1 MFLLMSALTTI
12 ATGATGA
19 TTATGAHAQFEV
31 NPTARGQRGM
41 PGRLQVSGFVGGM
54 TVDQSLGTATNLY
67 QSVTGTATDVA
78 FGKLY
83 GFRASWGFTPN
94 LVAEFNLSGSS
105 NAYTFDIDD
114 LELGNVALGEQFR
127 SDQLYFGGNV
137 VYQFLTGNFA
147 PYVTGGVGL
156 ARTTPVEVIAGIDR
170 VSSLDFNVGG
180 GLKYWFSSPQWL
192 GLRVDARYHTAND
205 GLTFPGG
212 TSSPKGWEYS
222 VGASFR
228 WF

>member
-1 MFLLMSALTTI
+1 MRGAVCLFVTALATI
-12 ATGATGA
+12 
-19 TTATGAHAQFEV
+19 ATGAHAQFEV
-31 NPTARGQRGM
+31 NPSAPGQRGR

-54 TVDQSLGTATNLY
+54 SVDQSLGTATNLY
-67 QSVTGTATDVA
+67 QSVTGAATDVT
-78 FGKLY
+78 FGELY

-94 LVAEFNLSGSS
+94 LAAEFNLSGSS
-105 NAYTFDIDD
+105 NAYTLDIDD
-114 LELGNVALGEQFR
+114 LEVGNVALGEQFR

-137 VYQFLTGNFA
+137 VYQFSIANFA

-156 ARTTPVEVIAGIDR
+156 ARTTPVAAIAGFDR
-170 VSSLDFNVGG
+170 VSALDFNVGG

-192 GLRVDARYHTAND
+192 GLRADVRYHTAND

-212 TSSPKGWEYS
+212 TSSPKGFEFS

>member
-1 MFLLMSALTTI
+1 
-12 ATGATGA
+12 
-19 TTATGAHAQFEV
+19 
-31 NPTARGQRGM
+31 M

-67 QSVTGTATDVA
+67 QSVTGAATDVA

-94 LVAEFNLSGSS
+94 LAAEFNLSSSS
-105 NAYTFDIDD
+105 NAYTLDVDD
-114 LELGNVALGEQFR
+114 LEVGNVALGEQFR

-137 VYQFLTGNFA
+137 VYQFPMGNFV
-147 PYVTGGVGL
+147 PFVTGGVGL
-156 ARTTPVEVIAGIDR
+156 ARTTPVDAIAEIDR
-170 VSSLDFNVGG
+170 ISALDFNVGG
-180 GLKYWFSSPQWL
+180 GVKYWFSSRRWL
-192 GLRVDARYHTAND
+192 GLRADVRYHTAND
-205 GLTFPGG
+205 GLTFPGE

>member
-1 MFLLMSALTTI
+1 MFLFVTALATI
-12 ATGATGA
+12 P
-19 TTATGAHAQFEV
+19 TGAHAQFEV
-31 NPTARGQRGM
+31 NPSAPGQRNM

-54 TVDQSLGTATNLY
+54 TVEQSLGTASNLY
-67 QSVTGTATDVA
+67 QSVTGAATDVT

-94 LVAEFNLSGSS
+94 LAAEFNLSSSS
-105 NAYTFDIDD
+105 NAYTLDVDD
-114 LELGNVALGEQFR
+114 LEVGNVALGEQFR

-137 VYQFLTGNFA
+137 VYQFPMGSFA

-156 ARTTPVEVIAGIDR
+156 ARTTPVEAIAEIDR
-170 VSSLDFNVGG
+170 ISAFDFNVGG
-180 GLKYWFSSPQWL
+180 GVKYWFSSPRWL
-192 GLRVDARYHTAND
+192 GLRVDVRYHTAND

-212 TSSPKGWEYS
+212 TSSPRGWEYT

>member
-1 MFLLMSALTTI
+1 
-12 ATGATGA
+12 
-19 TTATGAHAQFEV
+19 
-31 NPTARGQRGM
+31 M

-54 TVDQSLGTATNLY
+54 TVEQSLGTASNLY
-67 QSVTGTATDVA
+67 QSVTGAATDVT

-94 LVAEFNLSGSS
+94 LAAEFNLSSSS
-105 NAYTFDIDD
+105 NAYTLDVDD
-114 LELGNVALGEQFR
+114 LEVGNVALGEQFR

-137 VYQFLTGNFA
+137 VYQFPMGSFA

-156 ARTTPVEVIAGIDR
+156 ARTTPVEAIAEIDR
-170 VSSLDFNVGG
+170 ISALDFNVGG
-180 GLKYWFSSPQWL
+180 GVKYWFSSPRWL
-192 GLRVDARYHTAND
+192 GLRADVRYRTAND

-212 TSSPKGWEYS
+212 TSSPRGWEYT

>member
-1 MFLLMSALTTI
+1 MRGALLLLMTAL
-12 ATGATGA
+12 A

-31 NPTARGQRGM
+31 NPSAPGQRGM
-41 PGRLQVSGFVGGM
+41 PRRLEVSGFVGGM

-67 QSVTGTATDVA
+67 QSVTGAATDVT

-94 LVAEFNLSGSS
+94 LAAEFNVSSSS

-114 LELGNVALGEQFR
+114 LEVGNVALGEQFR
-127 SDQLYFGGNV
+127 SDRLYFGGNV
-137 VYQFLTGNFA
+137 VYQFPKGNVA

-156 ARTTPVEVIAGIDR
+156 ARETPVEAIAGIDR
-170 VSSLDFNVGG
+170 VSALAFNVGG
-180 GLKYWFSSPQWL
+180 GVKYWFSSPQWL
-192 GLRVDARYHTAND
+192 GLRADVRYHTAND
-205 GLTFPGG
+205 GVTFPAG
-212 TSSPKGWEYS
+212 TSSPKGWEFS
-222 VGASFR
+222 GGASFR

>member
-1 MFLLMSALTTI
+1 MFLFVTALATI
-12 ATGATGA
+12 P
-19 TTATGAHAQFEV
+19 TGAHAQFEV
-31 NPTARGQRGM
+31 NPSARGQRNM

-54 TVDQSLGTATNLY
+54 TVEQSLGTASNLY
-67 QSVTGTATDVA
+67 QSVTGAATDVT

-94 LVAEFNLSGSS
+94 LAAEFNLSSSS
-105 NAYTFDIDD
+105 NAYTFDVDD
-114 LELGNVALGEQFR
+114 LEVGNVALGEQFR
-127 SDQLYFGGNV
+127 SDQLYYGGNV
-137 VYQFLTGNFA
+137 VFQFPKGNFA

-170 VSSLDFNVGG
+170 VSALDFNVGG
-180 GLKYWFSSPQWL
+180 GLKYWFSSPLWL
-192 GLRVDARYHTAND
+192 GLRADVRYHTAND
-205 GLTFPGG
+205 GLTFPAG
-212 TSSPKGWEYS
+212 TSSPRGWEYS